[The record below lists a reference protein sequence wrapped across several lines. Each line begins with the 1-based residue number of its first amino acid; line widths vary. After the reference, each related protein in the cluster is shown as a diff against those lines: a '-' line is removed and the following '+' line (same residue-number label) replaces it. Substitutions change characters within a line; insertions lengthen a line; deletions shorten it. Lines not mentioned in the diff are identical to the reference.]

1 MMLPRFHAPAL
12 DPAAREVTLPPD
24 EAAHLTRVLRLGPGD
39 AVTVFDGRGVEVRAQ
54 VARVERGRVTL
65 ALAERVTP
73 ATEPSVRLALV
84 QAVLKADAMDDV
96 VRDATMMGVA
106 RIDPVITSHVVVKER
121 VIVSGRAVERWRRI
135 AVSSTKQCRRATVP
149 AVSEPRRLDEWL
161 RQAGDDWKLM
171 LVEPAAMHAGDA
183 DMRALA
189 ARPRPS
195 SVALLVGPEGGWS
208 ADERSGAVAAGCLP
222 VSLGVLTLRA
232 DAVPVAAIAVLR
244 FVLADL

>member
-1 MMLPRFHAPAL
+1 MLPRFYAPAL
-12 DPAAREVTLPPD
+12 DPAALEVTLPPD
-24 EAAHLTRVLRLGPGD
+24 EASHLTRVLRLGPGD
-39 AVTVFDGRGVEVRAQ
+39 AVTVFDGRGLEFRAQ
-54 VARVERGRVTL
+54 VARAARGTVTL

-73 ATEPSVRLALV
+73 AAEPAVPLALV

-96 VRDATMMGVA
+96 VRDATMMGAA
-106 RIDPVITSHVVVKER
+106 RIDPVITSHVAVKEH

-149 AVSEPRRLDEWL
+149 VVSEPRPLDAWL
-161 RQAGDDWKLM
+161 RRAGDEWKLM
-171 LVEPAAMHAGDA
+171 LVEPAAMQGGES

-208 ADERSGAVAAGCLP
+208 SDERSRAAAAGCVP
-222 VSLGVLTLRA
+222 VSLGALTLRA
-232 DAVPVAAIAVLR
+232 DAVPIAAIAVLR
-244 FVLADL
+244 FVLGDL